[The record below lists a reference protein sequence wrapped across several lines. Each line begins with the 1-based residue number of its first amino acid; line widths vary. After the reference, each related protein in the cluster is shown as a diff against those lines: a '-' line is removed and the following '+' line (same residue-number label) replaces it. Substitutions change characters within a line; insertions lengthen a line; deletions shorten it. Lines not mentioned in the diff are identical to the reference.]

1 MSIFEIKTKE
11 DLERALKEGEERDA
25 KLKAEWDAL
34 PEEEKKRR
42 EEALKKQYG
51 AGFLYRISSPVND
64 DCVDPYD
71 GNEDFFDGN

>member
-1 MSIFEIKTKE
+1 MTEEEFEKAW
-11 DLERALKEGEERDA
+11 ERVKAHDA
-25 KLKAEWDAL
+25 KMKAEWDAL